1 MGNNRYKELRV
12 WQEAMEMV
20 EDVYKIVS
28 TFPDSEKFA
37 LSSQLRRAAVSVPS
51 NIAEG
56 AGRNNPGEFRQF
68 LGIAFASCC
77 EVDTQL
83 EIAIRLNYVKRKDIE
98 NQLDKLN
105 KIMNMIFKLKRTVQK

>member
-1 MGNNRYKELRV
+1 MNKYKELRV
-12 WQEAMEMV
+12 WQEAMDMV
-20 EDVYKIVS
+20 EEVYKIVS
-28 TFPDSEKFA
+28 AFPDSEKFA
-37 LSSQLRRAAVSVPS
+37 LSNQLRRAAVSVPS

-56 AGRNNPGEFRQF
+56 AGRNNPGEFKQF

-83 EIAIRLNYVKRKDIE
+83 EIAIRLNYVKREDLVK
-98 NQLDKLN
+98 QLDRLN

>member
-1 MGNNRYKELRV
+1 MNKYKELRV
-12 WQEAMEMV
+12 WQEAMDMV
-20 EDVYKIVS
+20 EEVYKIVS
-28 TFPDSEKFA
+28 AFPDSEKFA
-37 LSSQLRRAAVSVPS
+37 LSNQLRRAAVSVPS

-56 AGRNNPGEFRQF
+56 AGRNNPGEFKQF

-83 EIAIRLNYVKRKDIE
+83 EIAVRLKYVKREDLVK
-98 NQLDKLN
+98 QLDRLN